1 MGNDNARIILEKKC
15 FLLIKKKKKMYC
27 NPKFPL
33 LYKTPWLH
41 CWLSFVFQQTTNEQ
55 GRRRRAAGKTEGQ
68 TKDVGS

>member
-1 MGNDNARIILEKKC
+1 
-15 FLLIKKKKKMYC
+15 MYC